1 MLSENRMIR
10 FMNSEKIGKNKL
22 RKGIDFAENDK
33 TGIYGIEE
41 YPFEHQQR

>member
-22 RKGIDFAENDK
+22 RKGIDFAKNDK
-33 TGIYGIEE
+33 PAYTG
-41 YPFEHQQR
+41 